1 MKKTRMDSR
10 RGNRLPAQIVFVA
23 GALLMAS
30 GAAAQM
36 RRPVALERVAVVR
49 TDVVRLLDLLPEA
62 APPLRLRAR
71 EIVLGDAPV
80 PGEARDFT
88 REEVLH
94 ALRDW
99 PALQI
104 ELQIPSDMEVR
115 RWARRVTPEEVLAA
129 IDRTL
134 RANGSTAGESLT
146 ASDVHLA
153 ADVAI
158 TEDVPKLQVTQI
170 QPAGGGNGTRLLV
183 WVTSEPRVPPFW
195 VRVDRSIDLDARRG
209 TPTRHA
215 EPGAALPVRANEIV
229 PVSDR
234 MFSAPARRANPLG
247 EILVKAGDPV
257 ELVVQ
262 VGGMRIQGTGIPLDR
277 GREGDVVRVRAAT
290 SGRILVGTVV
300 GQQIVQVSF

>member
-1 MKKTRMDSR
+1 MPAHT
-10 RGNRLPAQIVFVA
+10 GAQISAQIGARIGLIV
-23 GALLMAS
+23 GALLLAS

-36 RRPVALERVAVVR
+36 RRPVALERMAAVR
-49 TDVVRLLDLLPEA
+49 AGVVRLSDLLPEA
-62 APPLRLRAR
+62 APPQLRSRAR

-80 PGEARDFT
+80 PGEERDFT
-88 REEVLH
+88 RGDVLH

-99 PALQI
+99 PALQNQL
-104 ELQIPSDMEVR
+104 EIPRDMSVR
-115 RWARRVTPEEVLAA
+115 RWARRVTREEVLAA

-134 RANGSTAGESLT
+134 RANGSTADSSLT

-153 ADVAI
+153 ADVAV
-158 TEDVPKLQVTQI
+158 TENAPTLQLTQI
-170 QPAGGGNGTRLLV
+170 QTAGDGNGTRVLV

-195 VRVDRSIDLDARRG
+195 VRVDRSIDLPASRG
-209 TPTRHA
+209 TPRRH
-215 EPGAALPVRANEIV
+215 GAATATLPVRRDSVV

-234 MFSAPARRANPLG
+234 TFSAPARRTNPLG

-277 GREGDVVRVRAAT
+277 GREGDEVRVRVAP
-290 SGRILVGTVV
+290 SGKILVGRVV
-300 GQQIVQVSF
+300 GQQTVQVRF